1 MDRFKS
7 VDEIIEIIS
16 EIILSY
22 IVEGKEEKQLLLE
35 DEIPI
40 T

>member
-1 MDRFKS
+1 MDKFKS

-22 IVEGKEEKQLLLE
+22 IVEGKEEK
-35 DEIPI
+35 
-40 T
+40 